1 MNTQKFADETAK
13 QTLFHYKGAHCKF
26 DNLGVNVKWHEGSIF
41 AKLFITWLLLYYSP
55 NVWNKYDNHYNK
67 RPSGHIAHLS
77 NNSHNFDN
85 ISLDSLRFF
94 FIKSYVKNFWGSVL
108 PLVIMIGIYIYTTL
122 GSFHTSFSMTKWVW
136 EKDNWRVFIHYFPY
150 VKIWRQSHPVFSLT
164 MPGDH
169 NWIALL

>member
-1 MNTQKFADETAK
+1 MKTQKFADETAK

-67 RPSGHIAHLS
+67 RPPGHIAHLS

-85 ISLDSLRFF
+85 ISLDSLRFSS
-94 FIKSYVKNFWGSVL
+94 IKSYVKSFWDSVL
-108 PLVIMIGIYIYTTL
+108 PLVFMIGIYIYTTL

-136 EKDNWRVFIHYFPY
+136 EKDN
-150 VKIWRQSHPVFSLT
+150 
-164 MPGDH
+164 
-169 NWIALL
+169 

>member
-41 AKLFITWLLLYYSP
+41 AKLFITWLLLYYSH

-85 ISLDSLRFF
+85 ISLDSLRFSS
-94 FIKSYVKNFWGSVL
+94 IKSYVK
-108 PLVIMIGIYIYTTL
+108 
-122 GSFHTSFSMTKWVW
+122 
-136 EKDNWRVFIHYFPY
+136 
-150 VKIWRQSHPVFSLT
+150 KILRFRLTACNHDWNLHLHNLRKLLHKFQHDKMSLRKR
-164 MPGDH
+164 
-169 NWIALL
+169 